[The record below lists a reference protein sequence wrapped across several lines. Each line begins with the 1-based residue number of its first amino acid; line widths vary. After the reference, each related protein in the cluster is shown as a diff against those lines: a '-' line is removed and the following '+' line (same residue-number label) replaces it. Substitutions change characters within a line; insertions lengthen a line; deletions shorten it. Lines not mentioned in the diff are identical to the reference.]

1 MEWIYLIVGLIAGGV
16 LGYVIVNLSAK
27 AKILD
32 AEKSIEQVTSK
43 SFEEKSELDA
53 DKRVLQNQLQTVT
66 KEKESLLQKV
76 DSATKAREEAEKKV
90 VAQESAF
97 QNLKEKLDNERNQ
110 LEKLESKFQKEFEN
124 IANKIL
130 KQNSF
135 EFNQTSNK
143 NLNDILT
150 PLKDKLEKFEDKV
163 QQTYEKGLKD
173 QTDLRA
179 ELKNLQELSLRLD
192 KDARNL
198 TNALKADT
206 KKQGSWGEMVLERIL
221 EESGLVKGQEYFVQE
236 SGQHEDGRRLRPD
249 VVIKLPE
256 GKHLIID
263 SKVSLTAY
271 QAFVNGEDEAL
282 KARDLKKHI
291 DSVKNHVKELNDKN
305 YTAIKG
311 INSPDF
317 VLMFMPI
324 EPAFALALQSD
335 QDLFN
340 FAWERKIVIVSP
352 TTLLATLRTIESIW
366 RQEKQTRNALEIAS
380 QGGKLYDKFVGFL
393 TDLEKIG
400 TNLNRASDAY
410 QDAHKKLSSG
420 KGNILTQ
427 VEKMKTLGA
436 KTSKSLPQQ
445 YLELED

>member
-1 MEWIYLIVGLIAGGV
+1 MEWIYLIVGLISGGV
-16 LGYVIVNLSAK
+16 VGYVIVNLSAK
-27 AKILD
+27 AKILE
-32 AEKSIEQVTSK
+32 AEKRIEQAASK
-43 SFEEKSELDA
+43 SLEEKSELDA
-53 DKRVLQNQLQTVT
+53 EKRVLQNQLQTVT
-66 KEKESLLQKV
+66 TEKESLLQKV
-76 DSATKAREEAEKKV
+76 ESATKTREEAEKKI
-90 VAQESAF
+90 VAQEGAF
-97 QNLKEKLDNERNQ
+97 QNLKEKLDNEKNQ

-249 VVIKLPE
+249 VVIQLPE

-271 QAFVNGEDEAL
+271 QAFVSGEDEAA

-291 DSVKNHVKELNDKN
+291 DSVKNHVKELNEKN

-393 TDLEKIG
+393 VDLEKIG

-410 QDAHKKLSSG
+410 QEAHKKLSSG

>member
-1 MEWIYLIVGLIAGGV
+1 
-16 LGYVIVNLSAK
+16 
-27 AKILD
+27 
-32 AEKSIEQVTSK
+32 
-43 SFEEKSELDA
+43 
-53 DKRVLQNQLQTVT
+53 
-66 KEKESLLQKV
+66 
-76 DSATKAREEAEKKV
+76 
-90 VAQESAF
+90 
-97 QNLKEKLDNERNQ
+97 
-110 LEKLESKFQKEFEN
+110 
-124 IANKIL
+124 
-130 KQNSF
+130 
-135 EFNQTSNK
+135 
-143 NLNDILT
+143 
-150 PLKDKLEKFEDKV
+150 
-163 QQTYEKGLKD
+163 
-173 QTDLRA
+173 
-179 ELKNLQELSLRLD
+179 LQELSLRLD

-249 VVIKLPE
+249 VVIQLPE

-271 QAFVNGEDEAL
+271 QAFVSGEDEAA

-291 DSVKNHVKELNDKN
+291 DSVKNHVKELNEKN

-393 TDLEKIG
+393 VDLEKIG

-410 QDAHKKLSSG
+410 QEAHKKLSSG